1 MTWSYTIDQRPHTM
15 GDMLMLTGT
24 FTNTGSTTGGDI
36 DLSSYLGDVVA
47 AGANGD
53 GAGATDTEI
62 DGTVGTTL
70 TMVVAAGLD
79 GKWWAMGR
87 RG

>member
-1 MTWSYTIDQRPHTM
+1 MVF
-15 GDMLMLTGT
+15 GT

-36 DLSSYLGDVVA
+36 DLSSLLNEIVS

-53 GAGATDTEI
+53 GAGVTDTEI
-62 DGTVGTTL
+62 DGTAAATL
-70 TMVVAAGLD
+70 TLVVTGGLD

>member
-1 MTWSYTIDQRPHTM
+1 
-15 GDMLMLTGT
+15 
-24 FTNTGSTTGGDI
+24 
-36 DLSSYLGDVVA
+36 LSSLLNEIVS

-62 DGTVGTTL
+62 DGTAAATL
-70 TMVVAAGLD
+70 TLVVAGGLD

>member
-1 MTWSYTIDQRPHTM
+1 MAFTFTIDQRPSTM
-15 GDMLMLTGT
+15 GNLLMVFGT
-24 FTNTGSTTGGDI
+24 FTNTSGSTGGDI
-36 DLSSYLGDVVA
+36 DLSALLNEVVS

-53 GAGATDTEI
+53 AAGATDTEV
-62 DGTVGTTL
+62 DGTAAATL
-70 TMVVAAGLD
+70 TLVTAANLD